1 MYYVPAATDTA
12 GGLTSVDRSG
22 IKWKRTNGAVKNQT
36 TPYHKLEP
44 AMASLEFNLQHL
56 AKQTITTRNLK
67 QK

>member
-1 MYYVPAATDTA
+1 
-12 GGLTSVDRSG
+12 VDRSG
-22 IKWKRTNGAVKNQT
+22 IKWKRTNGTVKNQT

-44 AMASLEFNLQHL
+44 AMAFLEFNLQHL